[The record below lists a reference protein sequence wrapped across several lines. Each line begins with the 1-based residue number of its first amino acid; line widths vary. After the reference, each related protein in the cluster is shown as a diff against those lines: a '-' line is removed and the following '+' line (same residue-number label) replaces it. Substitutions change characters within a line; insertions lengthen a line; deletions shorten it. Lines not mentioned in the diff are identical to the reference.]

1 MKREDFFEVLG
12 NLDDDIV
19 KGAKAPMKKKV
30 DRKVWRTVAACLA
43 VLVAV
48 GGILL
53 HSNSGMVVRAYA
65 HETDE
70 EITAAGA
77 VINTG
82 TISDT
87 GEMKGHPL
95 MFYLSGED
103 IETVRFSC
111 KNHQI
116 NFMDWTET
124 RDEYGNAQNFTV
136 TYGEDESEYYY
147 LTIDWVPNTIIRTLT
162 DNPETT
168 IATLPA
174 ELREDIIV
182 MEITFING
190 KTATKAITVSLMEDG
205 HFFATFDD
213 YKISEADDF
222 VKRTDSV
229 AIPRNILYGPDATP
243 VGEETP
249 GGGEPVR
256 GGATADMPQV
266 ENDTTDG
273 VETTQPVVTTTNM
286 ADAAPMVFVNDTL
299 YKQSAEKISYEQ
311 MKEEF
316 TYLGKI
322 EGTDCEAGVPKENF
336 QANQQIVGCEVYQ
349 YGENIVVHINEAYWL
364 YTKYSEPETN
374 WDNLTEQ
381 EKMNLDPA
389 YKG

>member
-1 MKREDFFEVLG
+1 MRREEFFEVLG
-12 NLDDDIV
+12 NLDDGIV
-19 KGAKAPMKKKV
+19 IGAEAPVKKKA
-30 DRKVWRTVAACLA
+30 DWKVWRTVAACLV

-53 HSNSGMVVRAYA
+53 HSNSGMAVKAYA

-116 NFMDWTET
+116 SFTDWTET
-124 RDEYGNAQNFTV
+124 RDEYGEAQNFTV

-147 LTIDWVPNTIIRTLT
+147 LTIDWVPNTVIRALT

-168 IATLPA
+168 IAALPA
-174 ELREDIIV
+174 EVREDIIV
-182 MEITFING
+182 MEITFANG
-190 KTATKAITVSLMEDG
+190 KTATKAITVSLLEDG
-205 HFFATFDD
+205 TFFAAFDD
-213 YKISEADDF
+213 YKVSEADDF
-222 VKRTDSV
+222 MKRTDSV
-229 AIPRNILYGPDATP
+229 AIPRNILYGPDANP
-243 VGEETP
+243 AGE
-249 GGGEPVR
+249 
-256 GGATADMPQV
+256 
-266 ENDTTDG
+266 
-273 VETTQPVVTTTNM
+273 ETTQPATAATTSA

-299 YKQSAEKISYEQ
+299 YKQSAEGVSYEE

-316 TYLGKI
+316 IDLGKI
-322 EGTDCEAGVPKENF
+322 ESTDCEAGVPKENF
-336 QANQQIVGCEVYQ
+336 QANQRIAGCEVYQ
-349 YGENIVVHINEAYWL
+349 YGENIVVHIGDVYWL
-364 YTKYSEPETN
+364 YTPYGEREVS
-374 WDNLTEQ
+374 WDNLSEQ
-381 EKMNLDPA
+381 EKKNLDPA
-389 YKG
+389 YRG